1 MKNWL
6 SHLAV
11 LLGIL
16 ALPVAAQAQ
25 TTIFADDFS
34 DDTIGNPST
43 AVSVASSEDWETGSA
58 GGASNAPVAQAN
70 GFGGDE
76 PAEDWL
82 ITAPMDFTS
91 FTSETLSF
99 ISAVGFDDTGLDRG
113 LDLLISTDYSG
124 SGDPNAATWTD
135 ISNRATFAQDSDKPS
150 GENFSSF
157 VPSGTIDL
165 SDASFQGTA
174 VYVAF
179 RYESSGTG
187 GGSTEQ
193 WQVDDILIEGSSTQP
208 TLSFTSST
216 ATVGEGDGSA
226 TITVEIQDVDGSSV
240 SADVVLSGSGSA
252 TAADLD
258 GYTTQTVTFP
268 MSASNGDTQSINVNI
283 TDDSDLEGDEVAVF
297 SLENASGAVAS
308 AGDFSLTITDDD
320 NTLVI
325 NEILAD
331 PASGTDGDANGDG
344 TRDGSQ
350 DEFVEIYN
358 TGSQSV
364 DLSGFAIEDGFGN
377 RHTFPPGTSLP
388 PSTAVVVFGGG
399 SPSASIPGVVQTAST
414 GSLGLNNG
422 GDTVT
427 LLSASGGTLTSVSY
441 GGEGGNNESLTRS
454 PDFTGS
460 FVQHSTASGSGGA
473 LFSPGRTVDGSALPV
488 ELTAFDA
495 QFTGTGL
502 QLTWTTLSET
512 NNAGFEVQHK
522 APGASSFQAVSFVE
536 GIGTSTEANDY
547 RFFLS
552 TLEPGTHVVRLR
564 QIDVDGGES
573 FSERQSVRVTLA
585 PVTLTGPNPAYAGAD
600 VKVVVQSATS
610 QDVEV
615 SLYNVLG
622 QRVQVLYDG
631 PIAPERA
638 LTKAVNVS
646 TLPSGMYFVRVSGET
661 IQTTRKLSVVR

>member
-1 MKNWL
+1 MKNR
-6 SHLAV
+6 
-11 LLGIL
+11 LLYVVVFLTVL
-16 ALPVAAQAQ
+16 ALPSAAQAQ
-25 TTIFADDFS
+25 TTIFSDDFS
-34 DDTIGNPST
+34 DDTIENPSI
-43 AVSVASSEDWETGSA
+43 AVSVASSEDWGTGSA

-70 GFGGDE
+70 GFGGDA

-82 ITAPMDFTS
+82 ITSAMDFTAFS
-91 FTSETLSF
+91 NETLTF

-113 LDLLISTDYSG
+113 LDVLVSTDYSG

-135 ISNRATFAQDSDKPS
+135 VSSRAVFAQDSDKPS
-150 GENFSSF
+150 GGSFSPF
-157 VPSGTIDL
+157 IASGDVDL
-165 SDASFQGTA
+165 SDAAFQGTA

-187 GGSTEQ
+187 GGSSEQ
-193 WQVDDILIEGSSTQP
+193 WQVDDILIEGTAAQP
-208 TLSFTSST
+208 TLSFTSSG
-216 ATVGEGDGSA
+216 ATVGEADGS
-226 TITVEIQDVDGSSV
+226 TSITVEIQGVDGSSV
-240 SADVVLSGSGSA
+240 SADVVLAGGSA
-252 TAADLD
+252 SAADL
-258 GYTTQTVTFP
+258 GSYTTQTVTFP
-268 MSASNGDTQSINVNI
+268 SSASDGDTQSITVNI
-283 TDDSDLEGDEVAVF
+283 TDDTEIEGDEDAVF
-297 SLENASGAVAS
+297 SLQNASGAVAS
-308 AGDFSLTITDDD
+308 ASDFTLTITDDD

-331 PASGTDGDANGDG
+331 PASGTDGDANQDG
-344 TRDGSQ
+344 TRDGSE

-358 TGSQSV
+358 TGSQSI
-364 DLSGFAIEDGFGN
+364 DLTDFVIEDGFSD
-377 RHTFPPGTSLP
+377 RHTFPAGTTLP
-388 PSTAVVVFGGG
+388 AGTAIVVFGGG
-399 SPSASIPGVVQTAST
+399 SPAASIPGTVQTASS
-414 GSLGLNNG
+414 GSLGLNNS

-427 LLSASGGTLTSVSY
+427 LLSATGGTVTSVSY

-460 FVQHSTASGSGGA
+460 FVQHSTAAGSGGA

-522 APGASSFQAVSFVE
+522 APGASAFQAVSFVE
-536 GIGTSTEANDY
+536 GMGTTTEVSDY

-564 QIDVDGGES
+564 QMDVDGGES
-573 FSERQSVRVTLA
+573 FSEPQSVRVTLD

-600 VKVVVQSATS
+600 VKVVVQTETS

-622 QRVQVLYDG
+622 QRVQTLYDG
-631 PIAPERA
+631 PVAPERA
-638 LTKAVNVS
+638 MTKAVNVS
-646 TLPSGMYFVRVSGET
+646 TLPSGMYFVRVNGET
-661 IQTTRKLSVVR
+661 IQATRKLSVVR